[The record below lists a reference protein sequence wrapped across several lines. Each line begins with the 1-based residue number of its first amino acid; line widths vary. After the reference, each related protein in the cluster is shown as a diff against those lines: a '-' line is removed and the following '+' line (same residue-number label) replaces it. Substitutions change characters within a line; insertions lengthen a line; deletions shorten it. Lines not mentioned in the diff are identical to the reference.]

1 MGAYIP
7 GSVKRDGHD
16 EHDLGTA
23 LPDLAP
29 GLSPVLHLLHS
40 SERRRCA
47 DTLAAPL
54 AVFCRS
60 LECLGGL
67 VAVDIV
73 AWFATS
79 TSESMPR
86 DVPLSMLFERSQS
99 YWNGLLLLLTF
110 SALAEATFRTRPLA
124 HGRDVR
130 FGDRTLSDFSG
141 RSSVRR
147 RMVCRTRLFP
157 HFGDARADD
166 PAFRNRFS
174 LCAPRS
180 FRDGGKSRTGNATD
194 DDGRIIG
201 LNRARDESASGEHR
215 HERRRSY
222 ALDNPPDAGFRRS
235 EGLARANSQRGLSG
249 PRPHR
254 HHTIDG
260 QEGWTQSDPLDL
272 NDLVRDVLALTE
284 RDLQRSHISVELQ
297 LDEHLPW
304 TKGDRVQLQ
313 QVLINLIT
321 NAIDA
326 MANQKWPRIL
336 RITSAIEGPS
346 SVVGHG
352 LGDLPIDHRGARRPP
367 PGIGRCRRRRGISI
381 RAAGQHRP
389 IGQTA
394 NVDSGCQ
401 SFARMRTGSGFC
413 LRDGLFN
420 FIQTPS
426 VNGRTPIAT
435 TTWRRNLGI
444 GGSNQ

>member
-1 MGAYIP
+1 MRASAQNGTQRGSRVEADVPTRGVLDEQQVLLSTLPPSRVQKRFALAIVLVLFAVFCATVPFATVPLPYFREFAAMFVISSITSALLFVQFSLVHSRALLAISGGYQRAPDRPMGAYIP
-7 GSVKRDGHD
+7 GSVGRDGHD

-60 LECLGGL
+60 LECRGGL

-166 PAFRNRFS
+166 IAFRNRFA
-174 LCAPRS
+174 LCATRPL
-180 FRDGGKSRTGNATD
+180 RDGGKSRTGNATD

-201 LNRARDESASGEHR
+201 LNRAR
-215 HERRRSY
+215 
-222 ALDNPPDAGFRRS
+222 
-235 EGLARANSQRGLSG
+235 
-249 PRPHR
+249 
-254 HHTIDG
+254 
-260 QEGWTQSDPLDL
+260 
-272 NDLVRDVLALTE
+272 
-284 RDLQRSHISVELQ
+284 
-297 LDEHLPW
+297 
-304 TKGDRVQLQ
+304 
-313 QVLINLIT
+313 
-321 NAIDA
+321 
-326 MANQKWPRIL
+326 
-336 RITSAIEGPS
+336 
-346 SVVGHG
+346 
-352 LGDLPIDHRGARRPP
+352 
-367 PGIGRCRRRRGISI
+367 
-381 RAAGQHRP
+381 
-389 IGQTA
+389 
-394 NVDSGCQ
+394 
-401 SFARMRTGSGFC
+401 
-413 LRDGLFN
+413 
-420 FIQTPS
+420 
-426 VNGRTPIAT
+426 
-435 TTWRRNLGI
+435 
-444 GGSNQ
+444 